1 VEDFDGALRFID
13 VEHLY
18 KPVALGA
25 VGVAVIDDLDAADG
39 SDSLEELLEIALG
52 GLVGE
57 VSDIDAAVLDG
68 GRVSA
73 TAAAIAFATVTS
85 FAAVATALG
94 FPGGRAFRGLGAL
107 LAVLR
112 TSVAGLGAAR
122 FAGLRRLGRIRT
134 ALGARGTDGFLVE
147 ADGFQQFLPPAELDG
162 SGHRAALGL
171 SGVLAAGLAS
181 IASASAGLAAIGL
194 ASFGVAAFVAAAFG
208 VVVVIAVLPSA

>member
-1 VEDFDGALRFID
+1 
-13 VEHLY
+13 
-18 KPVALGA
+18 
-25 VGVAVIDDLDAADG
+25 
-39 SDSLEELLEIALG
+39 
-52 GLVGE
+52 
-57 VSDIDAAVLDG
+57 
-68 GRVSA
+68 
-73 TAAAIAFATVTS
+73 
-85 FAAVATALG
+85 LG
-94 FPGGRAFRGLGAL
+94 FPGGLFLRRLAAVATVFGA
-107 LAVLR
+107 
-112 TSVAGLGAAR
+112 SVAGLAAAR
-122 FAGLRRLGRIRT
+122 FAGLRGLDGVRT